1 MNNSTSIIS
10 PYDFIILVK
19 GNKYINISYDYSSNF
34 KIKPNSF
41 YILKFKCIIPKK
53 KCKENI
59 IFEIYSNNY
68 ILKDSPNLKINF
80 NIEMNEDAEEENL
93 NMQLCFNEMAIIYN
107 KEHKKILVYLLE
119 NELKG
124 YQVEE
129 IIDLVINFK
138 WNKEKI
144 IKYLDSLQT

>member
-1 MNNSTSIIS
+1 M
-10 PYDFIILVK
+10 
-19 GNKYINISYDYSSNF
+19 
-34 KIKPNSF
+34 
-41 YILKFKCIIPKK
+41 
-53 KCKENI
+53 
-59 IFEIYSNNY
+59 
-68 ILKDSPNLKINF
+68 KDSQNLKINF
-80 NIEMNEDAEEENL
+80 NIEINEDTEEENL
-93 NMQLCFNEMAIIYN
+93 NMKLCFNEMAIIYN